1 MRVLQGAG
9 LAAVLCLACLAGCGG
24 TGQAEVEGTV
34 LYDGQPIKG
43 GSIAFLPA
51 GTDQGRAGGGTILDG
66 RYHIPAKFG
75 PLPGRYRVEIRWAKP
90 TGRQFISET
99 GHTLDVTEEGLPEK
113 YNDKSELTAEL
124 KSGKNTVNFDLKK

>member
-9 LAAVLCLACLAGCGG
+9 LVAVLCLAGLAGCGG

-34 LYDGQPIKG
+34 LHDGQPIPG

-51 GTDQGRAGGGTILDG
+51 DQGRAAGGTILDG

-75 PLPGRYRVEIRWAKP
+75 PAPGRYRVEIRWAKP
-90 TGRQFISET
+90 TGRQYRSET
-99 GHTLDVTEEGLPEK
+99 GHTLDVTEEGLPQK
-113 YNDKSELTAEL
+113 YNDKSELTADL